1 MLIWYIARRY
11 LTVPSMF
18 VERVVAW
25 CGSRQDANMQDQ
37 RSTHLW
43 EYGG

>member
-1 MLIWYIARRY
+1 MWRWFVLYRETGCLKYAGVARPPNLNPPLR
-11 LTVPSMF
+11 M
-18 VERVVAW
+18 
-25 CGSRQDANMQDQ
+25 MQDQ